1 MFRNHLL
8 LIAIVTI
15 AFLTVS
21 ISQVA
26 NGQEFVT
33 DGLVLYYSFD
43 KDTVTKN
50 KVTDLSGEGNDGKIE
65 GKLKSID
72 GPPKGDFGQAFEYV
86 GDADCYVEIPALG
99 DWEQVSIECWAME
112 NSFGGIQGIVST
124 WMWEPGKVHFK
135 FQGNEI
141 QVHKNDGVKIR
152 MAAEAE
158 KWYHIIYTSDPKDG
172 GAKSLKLYV
181 DGELIQE
188 GAAGKAPENMKE
200 RRVGSEHNGRFLIG
214 AIDEV
219 RIYDRILEEKEVK
232 QNSEIK
238 SNNMPVDPLDKLTT
252 SWGYLKSRM

>member
-135 FQGNEI
+135 FEGNQI
-141 QVHKNDGVKIR
+141 QVHKNDGVKIS
-152 MAAEAE
+152 MNAEAE

-188 GAAGKAPENMKE
+188 GAAGKALENMKE